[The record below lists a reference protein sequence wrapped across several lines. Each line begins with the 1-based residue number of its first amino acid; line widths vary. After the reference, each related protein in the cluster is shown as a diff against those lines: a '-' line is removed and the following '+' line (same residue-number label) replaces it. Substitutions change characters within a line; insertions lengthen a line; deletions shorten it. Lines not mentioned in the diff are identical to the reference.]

1 MTIWPG
7 QNAEAQLMY
16 LSTNI
21 TEVLNIIHSF
31 KVEH

>member
-1 MTIWPG
+1 MTIYSG
-7 QNAEAQLMY
+7 HNAEAQLMY
-16 LSTNI
+16 MSTNI